1 MPLRGCTWCA
11 EVWGADPGRG
21 VPGQGRGWG
30 AGAWGCRRHAQLPSR
45 CLNPCRLRACVCVKK
60 GGGRKWG
67 GGGSGWQAGGGGLL
81 AMGGRER
88 DDSCFLFFLPAQSR
102 LIFAK
107 QYKFTDELPSQPSSP
122 VMDLPGKKAVPLPA
136 GCSFL

>member
-1 MPLRGCTWCA
+1 MA
-11 EVWGADPGRG
+11 VVAAGR
-21 VPGQGRGWG
+21 RE
-30 AGAWGCRRHAQLPSR
+30 
-45 CLNPCRLRACVCVKK
+45 
-60 GGGRKWG
+60 
-67 GGGSGWQAGGGGLL
+67 GGLL

-136 GCSFL
+136 GCSFFATYDFKL